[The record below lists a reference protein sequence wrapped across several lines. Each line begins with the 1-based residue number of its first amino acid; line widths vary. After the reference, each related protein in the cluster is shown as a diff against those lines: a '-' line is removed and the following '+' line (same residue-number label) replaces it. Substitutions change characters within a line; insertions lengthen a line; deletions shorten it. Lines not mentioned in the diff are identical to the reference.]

1 MPSPYVPKTSHLSP
15 TRIQK
20 LAKDLISEAKDDREL
35 ALNTHKFFRQM
46 VDENPQDS
54 TAKSLMVD
62 CLKVAQASK
71 NNVIKILNLV
81 VKMEEFTPTDAGK
94 TKANK
99 GTLNSTFSDLDNLLN
114 E

>member
-1 MPSPYVPKTSHLSP
+1 MPSPYVPKTAHLSP

-20 LAKDLISEAKDDREL
+20 IAKDLISEAKDDREL
-35 ALNTHKFFRQM
+35 ALTTHRFFRQM

-81 VKMEEFTPTDAGK
+81 VKMEEGNEPTK

-99 GTLNSTFSDLDNLLN
+99 GTTNSTSSDLDNLLN

>member
-35 ALNTHKFFRQM
+35 ALNTHRFFRQM

-81 VKMEEFTPTDAGK
+81 VKMEDSVDVGK

-99 GTLNSTFSDLDNLLN
+99 GTMNSTFSDLDNLLN

>member
-1 MPSPYVPKTSHLSP
+1 MPSPYVPKTAHLSP

-20 LAKDLISEAKDDREL
+20 IAKDLISEAKDDREL

-62 CLKVAQASK
+62 CLKVAQAPK

-81 VKMEEFTPTDAGK
+81 VKMEDSIDVGK

-99 GTLNSTFSDLDNLLN
+99 GTTNSTFSDLDNLLN

>member
-1 MPSPYVPKTSHLSP
+1 MPSPYVPKTAHLSP

-20 LAKDLISEAKDDREL
+20 IAKDLISEAKVDRDL
-35 ALNTHKFFRQM
+35 ALQAHRSFRQM

-71 NNVIKILNLV
+71 NNVIKVLNLV
-81 VKMEEFTPTDAGK
+81 VKMEESSEPAK

-99 GTLNSTFSDLDNLLN
+99 GATNSTFSDLDNLLN